1 MKLLLISH
9 NPFSTYQSM
18 GKTFASLFAAFPRE
32 QLCQLYIY
40 PSFPD
45 VDAVGSCY
53 RFTDRDAVKR
63 VFPFT
68 KAGGVVSPRA
78 YNGSML
84 QNETDKKFYSKS
96 SNSQPVKRLLR
107 DLLWNLSHWYT
118 KDLQRWLDREKP
130 DCIFLAPG
138 YARFIYDIALTI
150 SRKRNI
156 PLITYICDDN
166 YFLATPETVAG
177 RLWLRLLQKKTRQ
190 VMEHSRLVVAISQ
203 EIAQQYRAEF
213 SVKSEVIMTGAS
225 IGVAETLPQ
234 RKEIKSF
241 SYFGNLDLN
250 REKSL
255 AEMGRVLDEIN
266 AGCGTELSLNIHTGN
281 ETPAEFAEIKSIRM
295 GGFLVGDAFRNA
307 FRSADCLV
315 HAEAFD
321 EKNRD
326 IVKGSVSTKIADSL
340 ASGIPLLAYGPG
352 GIASIEHLR
361 RNDCAFVAG
370 SVEELKTVI
379 SRLLE
384 DGEERSRIS
393 ANAKA
398 AAERYHV
405 SSSNSEK
412 LYAIVKEIV
421 EGV

>member
-9 NPFSTYQSM
+9 NPFSSYQSM
-18 GKTFASLFAAFPRE
+18 GKTFVSLFSAFPKE

-45 VDAVGSCY
+45 VDAVASCY
-53 RFTDRDAVKR
+53 RITDRDAIKR
-63 VFPFT
+63 VFPFA
-68 KAGGVVSPRA
+68 KAGGEVSPRP
-78 YNGSML
+78 YSGSMIE
-84 QNETDKKFYSKS
+84 NETDKKFYAKS
-96 SNSQPVKRLLR
+96 SNNQPVKRLLR
-107 DLLWNLSHWYT
+107 DLVWKLSCWYT

-138 YARFIYDIALTI
+138 YAKFIYDIALTV

-156 PLITYICDDN
+156 PVITYICDDN
-166 YFLATPETVAG
+166 YFLSEPKTAAG

-190 VMEHSRLVVAISQ
+190 IMDGSRLVVAISQ
-203 EIAQQYRAEF
+203 EIAQQYSKEF
-213 SVKSEVIMTGAS
+213 SIKSEVIMTGAS
-225 IGVAETLPQ
+225 ISIAETLPQ
-234 RKEIKSF
+234 RKEIKTF

-255 AEMGRVLDEIN
+255 AQIGRVLDEIN
-266 AGCGTELSLNIHTGN
+266 AQQGSSLCLNIHTGD
-281 ETPAEFAEIKSIRM
+281 EPPAEFTDIKSIHM
-295 GGFLVGDAFRNA
+295 GGFLVGDAFRKA
-307 FRSADCLV
+307 FLGADCLV

-321 EKNRD
+321 EENRD

-340 ASGIPLLAYGPG
+340 ASAIPLLAYGPA

-370 SVEELKTVI
+370 SYEELKTVI
-379 SRLLE
+379 GRLLE
-384 DGEERSRIS
+384 DGEKRSRIS
-393 ANAKA
+393 ANAKV
-398 AAERYHV
+398 AAERYHE
-405 SSSNSEK
+405 SSANSKK
-412 LYAIVKEIV
+412 LRAIVKQIV

>member
-9 NPFSTYQSM
+9 NPFSSYQSM
-18 GKTFASLFAAFPRE
+18 GKTFVSLFSAFPKE

-45 VDAVGSCY
+45 VDAVASCY
-53 RFTDRDAVKR
+53 RITDRDAIKR
-63 VFPFT
+63 VFPFA
-68 KAGGVVSPRA
+68 KAGGEVSPRP
-78 YNGSML
+78 YSGSMIE
-84 QNETDKKFYSKS
+84 NETDKKFYAKS
-96 SNSQPVKRLLR
+96 SNNQPVKRLLR
-107 DLLWNLSHWYT
+107 DLVWKLSCWYT

-138 YARFIYDIALTI
+138 YAKFIYDIALTV

-156 PLITYICDDN
+156 PVITYICDDN
-166 YFLATPETVAG
+166 YFLSEPKTAAG

-190 VMEHSRLVVAISQ
+190 IMDGSRLVVAISQ
-203 EIAQQYRAEF
+203 EIAQQYSKEF
-213 SVKSEVIMTGAS
+213 SIKSEVIMTGAS
-225 IGVAETLPQ
+225 ISIAETLPQ
-234 RKEIKSF
+234 RKEIKTF

-255 AEMGRVLDEIN
+255 AQIGRVLDEIN
-266 AGCGTELSLNIHTGN
+266 AQRGTDLRLNIHTGD
-281 ETPAEFAEIKSIRM
+281 ETPAEFADIKSIHM
-295 GGFLVGDAFRNA
+295 GGFLVGDAFKNA
-307 FRSADCLV
+307 FNSADCLV

-321 EKNRD
+321 EENRD
-326 IVKGSVSTKIADSL
+326 LVKGSVSTKIADSL
-340 ASGIPLLAYGPG
+340 ASAIPLLAYGPA

-379 SRLLE
+379 SVLLE

-398 AAERYHV
+398 AAERYHET
-405 SSSNSEK
+405 SANSEK
-412 LYAIVKEIV
+412 LRAIVKRIA